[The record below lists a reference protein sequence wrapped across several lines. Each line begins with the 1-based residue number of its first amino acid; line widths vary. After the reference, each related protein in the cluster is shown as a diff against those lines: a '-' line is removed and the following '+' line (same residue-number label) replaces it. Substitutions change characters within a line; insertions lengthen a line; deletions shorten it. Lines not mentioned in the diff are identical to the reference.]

1 MTHQLWITVYTR
13 NVAREGRLAG
23 STVAGRGGGGG
34 QAGRLR
40 VTGEGGGESAG
51 GRKWMKKRRFFVHYP
66 VMLVMLACNHMLDVE
81 TCHGCTGQQW
91 VGLQSHG
98 VEFVMCSAGTGG

>member
-1 MTHQLWITVYTR
+1 MYTR

-23 STVAGRGGGGG
+23 SAVAGRGGGGG
-34 QAGRLR
+34 AGRPAES
-40 VTGEGGGESAG
+40 EGGRGGGIGRG

-66 VMLVMLACNHMLDVE
+66 GMLVMLACNHMLDVE